1 MDKVETEKSPS
12 LEFPFVPFVP
22 LFPSSLLLKTE
33 NRKLKTEM
41 RVMAIDYGTKSIGI
55 AISDELQLT
64 IRPLT
69 TIRRER
75 KKYREVI
82 DLFCSLVNENEIDTL
97 VVGLPLNMD
106 GTRGEA
112 SARTERFI
120 ADLKNR
126 LSIPIITIDERLTS
140 YEADQILR
148 EMGVDERERRLR
160 SDEYAAMII
169 LQDYLDGKAS
179 RGETENP
186 SPQSSQ

>member
-1 MDKVETEKSPS
+1 
-12 LEFPFVPFVP
+12 
-22 LFPSSLLLKTE
+22 
-33 NRKLKTEM
+33 M
-41 RVMAIDYGTKSIGI
+41 RVMAVDYGEKSIGI

-69 TIRRER
+69 TIRRQR
-75 KKYREVI
+75 KKYAEVI
-82 DLFCSLVNENEIDTL
+82 DLFCSLVDENEIGTL

-112 SARTERFI
+112 AARIERFI

-148 EMGVDERERRLR
+148 EMGISERERRLR
-160 SDEYAAMII
+160 SDEYAALII
-169 LQDYLDGKAS
+169 LQDYLDGKA
-179 RGETENP
+179 RLRETGNP
-186 SPQSSQ
+186 QSQSPQ